1 MPLIDVDHLTT
12 IGTSAR
18 VKGEFEINC
27 STAAADTLH
36 TVLTGTQ
43 PTATARPVGTL
54 AHLMGHAHPH
64 GGNVADTMSNDD
76 HHTTPPPNGEGL
88 LTPPPSVRRTRSGR
102 VYNREA
108 IEMIDRNSQ
117 NVYTR
122 VLNSQ

>member
-1 MPLIDVDHLTT
+1 MH
-12 IGTSAR
+12 A
-18 VKGEFEINC
+18 EFWL
-27 STAAADTLH
+27 AGWV
-36 TVLTGTQ
+36 TV
-43 PTATARPVGTL
+43 RPVGTL

-88 LTPPPSVRRTRSGR
+88 HTPPPSVRRTRSGR

-108 IEMIDRNSQ
+108 IDMIDRNSQ

-122 VLNSQ
+122 VLNNQ

>member
-1 MPLIDVDHLTT
+1 MGEAPRR
-12 IGTSAR
+12 SAKYS
-18 VKGEFEINC
+18 KGEFEITC

-64 GGNVADTMSNDD
+64 GGDVADTRTNDN

-102 VYNREA
+102 VYNTEA
-108 IEMIDRNSQ
+108 IDMIDRNSQ

-122 VLNSQ
+122 VLSNQ